1 MNDYIYDMD
10 GWQERQGSCLP
21 SPIVAEEAEVP
32 AAMICAVA
40 VGCFVLGAALFIRW
54 AAMS

>member
-21 SPIVAEEAEVP
+21 SPLVAEEAEFP
-32 AAMICAVA
+32 AAMVCAVA
-40 VGCFVLGAALFIRW
+40 VGAFVLGAACWLRW
-54 AAMS
+54 TVAS